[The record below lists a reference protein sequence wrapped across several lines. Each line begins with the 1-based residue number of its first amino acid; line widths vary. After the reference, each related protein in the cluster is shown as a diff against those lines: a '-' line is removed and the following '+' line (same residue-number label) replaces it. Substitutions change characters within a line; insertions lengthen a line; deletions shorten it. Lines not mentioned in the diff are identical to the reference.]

1 MNPEWLTGIA
11 AVAALI
17 GGLAAWGAKKEVETL
32 RSEMA
37 TLRAEIRASIA
48 ESTLEF
54 YRQVNGNYVKK
65 DICKTV
71 HAAAEDRMV
80 KVEQSVE
87 GME

>member
-32 RSEMA
+32 RAEME
-37 TLRAEIRASIA
+37 TLRTEIRASIA

-65 DICKTV
+65 EVCKTV
-71 HAAAEDRMV
+71 HAASEDRIV
-80 KVEQSVE
+80 KVEQSIE